1 MGEGIGVGGRKEEE
15 GRGVGGRSRRGR
27 GGEKDIRSRK
37 IRKRGRKIRSKKNI
51 REEYQE
57 V

>member
-27 GGEKDIRSRK
+27 GGEKDIRNRK

-51 REEYQE
+51 SEEYQE